1 VCSLTVSGLG
11 FSGGFWVDDGLG
23 FWSRRGDGA
32 VGLGFGVGLHPVGH
46 RFAVGLRWVLG
57 FGLGVVVEPWVLG
70 LAWALHPVGH
80 RFAVGLRWVLGFGSR
95 RGGGPWV
102 WVCRGFGFVCHGVA
116 VGLGLPWVLGEHSEE
131 EEENKNEEREKRN
144 EEREKKS

>member
-1 VCSLTVSGLG
+1 
-11 FSGGFWVDDGLG
+11 
-23 FWSRRGDGA
+23 

-46 RFAVGLRWVLG
+46 RWSRGSSSRGSPVCRGFEVGLG
-57 FGLGVVVEPWVLG
+57 FW
-70 LAWALHPVGH
+70 
-80 RFAVGLRWVLGFGSR
+80 SR
-95 RGGGPWV
+95 RGGGAV
-102 WVCRGFGFVCHGVA
+102 GLGFGVGSSSRGSSVCRGFEVDLGFWISARWWV